1 MESVPIN
8 KIGKAL
14 EAASRGK
21 DPGSRKIDRE
31 KLKKACSDFEA
42 LFLARMLKIM
52 RQSVPSSGL
61 WGNSP
66 GKEIYDSLMDQE
78 LGKKMAQREGLGLG
92 KKLYNQVLKREEKS
106 EPLSE
111 QGQLRAAGR
120 NEEVDER
127 LGRSSTAGLSD
138 DRR

>member
-1 MESVPIN
+1 MESMPIN
-8 KIGKAL
+8 KIGKAP
-14 EAASRGK
+14 EADSLGN

-42 LFLARMLKIM
+42 LFLARMLKVM

-61 WGNSP
+61 WGNGP

-78 LGKKMAQREGLGLG
+78 LSKKMAQRGGIGLG
-92 KKLYNQVLKREEKS
+92 KKIYNQVLKREEKS
-106 EPLSE
+106 EPLSVE
-111 QGQLRAAGR
+111 GQLRGAGR
-120 NEEVDER
+120 KEEVNER
-127 LGRSSTAGLSD
+127 AGRSFAAGLSD

>member
-8 KIGKAL
+8 KIGKAP

-42 LFLARMLKIM
+42 LFLARMLKMM

-61 WGNSP
+61 WGHSP

-106 EPLSE
+106 EPLSA

-127 LGRSSTAGLSD
+127 LGRSSAAGLSD

>member
-42 LFLARMLKIM
+42 LFLARMLKMM

>member
-1 MESVPIN
+1 MESMPIN
-8 KIGKAL
+8 KIGKTP
-14 EAASRGK
+14 EAGSRGN

-31 KLKKACSDFEA
+31 KLRKAYSDFEA

-61 WGNSP
+61 WGHSP
-66 GKEIYDSLMDQE
+66 AKEIYDSLMDQE

-106 EPLSE
+106 EPLSA

-127 LGRSSTAGLSD
+127 LGRSSAASLSD

>member
-8 KIGKAL
+8 KMGKAP
-14 EAASRGK
+14 EAASPGK

-66 GKEIYDSLMDQE
+66 GREIYDSLMDQE
-78 LGKKMAQREGLGLG
+78 LAKKMAQREGLGLG
-92 KKLYNQVLKREEKS
+92 KKVYDQVLKREEKS
-106 EPLSE
+106 EPPSE

>member
-1 MESVPIN
+1 MDSMPIN
-8 KIGKAL
+8 KLGKVP
-14 EAASRGK
+14 EAGSLGNV
-21 DPGSRKIDRE
+21 PGGRKIDRE

-42 LFLARMLKIM
+42 LFMARMLKIM

-61 WGNSP
+61 WGNGP

-92 KKLYNQVLKREEKS
+92 KKIYHQVLKREEKS
-106 EPLSE
+106 ELLSAE
-111 QGQLRAAGR
+111 GRLKAAGGK
-120 NEEVDER
+120 EEVDER
-127 LGRSSTAGLSD
+127 VGGSSAARLSN

>member
-1 MESVPIN
+1 MESMPIN
-8 KIGKAL
+8 KIGKAP
-14 EAASRGK
+14 EAASRGN
-21 DPGSRKIDRE
+21 DPESRKIDRE

-42 LFLARMLKIM
+42 LFLARMLKMM

-106 EPLSE
+106 EPLSA

>member
-1 MESVPIN
+1 MESMPIN

-42 LFLARMLKIM
+42 LFLARMLKMM

-106 EPLSE
+106 EPLSA

>member
-1 MESVPIN
+1 MPIN
-8 KIGKAL
+8 KIGKAP
-14 EAASRGK
+14 EAASRGN

-42 LFLARMLKIM
+42 LFLARMMKIM

-61 WGNSP
+61 WGNGP

-92 KKLYNQVLKREEKS
+92 KKIYHQVLKREEKS
-106 EPLSE
+106 EPLSAE
-111 QGQLRAAGR
+111 DQLRAAGR
-120 NEEVDER
+120 KEEVNER
-127 LGRSSTAGLSD
+127 AGRSSAAGLSD

>member
-1 MESVPIN
+1 MEGMPIN
-8 KIGKAL
+8 KIGDAP
-14 EAASRGK
+14 EEDSRGK
-21 DPGSRKIDRE
+21 DTDSHKIDRE

-42 LFLARMLKIM
+42 LFLARMLKVM

-78 LGKKMAQREGLGLG
+78 LGKRMAQREGLGLG
-92 KKLYNQVLKREEKS
+92 KKISNQVLKTEEKS
-106 EPLSE
+106 EPLSAK
-111 QGQLRAAGR
+111 GQLRAAGM
-120 NEEVDER
+120 NGEVDER
-127 LGRSSTAGLSD
+127 FGRSSAAGLSD

>member
-1 MESVPIN
+1 MESMPIN

-14 EAASRGK
+14 EAGSRGN

-31 KLKKACSDFEA
+31 KLKRACSDFEA
-42 LFLARMLKIM
+42 LFLARMLKVM

-61 WGNSP
+61 WGNGP

-106 EPLSE
+106 EPLSA

>member
-42 LFLARMLKIM
+42 LFLARMLKMM

-106 EPLSE
+106 EPLSA

>member
-42 LFLARMLKIM
+42 LFLARMLKMM

-106 EPLSE
+106 EPLSA
-111 QGQLRAAGR
+111 QSQLRAAGR

>member
-14 EAASRGK
+14 EAGSRGN

-31 KLKKACSDFEA
+31 KLKRACSDFEA
-42 LFLARMLKIM
+42 LFLARMLKVM

-61 WGNSP
+61 WGNGP

-92 KKLYNQVLKREEKS
+92 KKIYHQVLKREERS
-106 EPLSE
+106 EPLSAE
-111 QGQLRAAGR
+111 GQFRAAGR
-120 NEEVDER
+120 REEVNKR
-127 LGRSSTAGLSD
+127 AGRSSAAGLSD